1 MSGDT
6 LTESAFSS
14 EFLELNAL
22 LSGIARHSQEGHMV
36 MWAPKGDPSQ
46 PAPIRDNV
54 VQMIVLV
61 ERIILRN
68 TSRCVV

>member
-1 MSGDT
+1 
-6 LTESAFSS
+6 
-14 EFLELNAL
+14 
-22 LSGIARHSQEGHMV
+22 MV